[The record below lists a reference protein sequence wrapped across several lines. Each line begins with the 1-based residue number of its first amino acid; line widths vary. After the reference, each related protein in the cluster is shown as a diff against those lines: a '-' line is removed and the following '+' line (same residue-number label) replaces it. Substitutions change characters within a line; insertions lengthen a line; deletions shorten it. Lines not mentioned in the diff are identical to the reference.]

1 MSLNRSV
8 AGRLVLVCLLALL
21 LGLFFYF
28 DLGRYLTLREIK
40 HSQAALESWCAAHP
54 LLAGGGYV
62 ALYVAVTGLS
72 LPGAVPVSLAGGA
85 IFGLWLGTALVS
97 IGSTL
102 GATLACAASRYLLR
116 DWVQG
121 RFGRR
126 LERINQGVE
135 QEGGWYLFTLRLV
148 PVFPFFLINLALGL
162 TRMRLWTYLWVS
174 WLGMLPGTLVF
185 VNAGREL
192 GRLESASGILSTR
205 LLLSFALLGLFPLLL
220 RRIIQWY
227 RRRSGHG
234 EI

>member
-1 MSLNRSV
+1 MMVWSPAKRRFL
-8 AGRLVLVCLLALL
+8 LVLLFALL
-21 LGLFFYF
+21 VGAYFYF
-28 DLGRYLTLREIK
+28 DLGRYLAIEEIK
-40 HSQAALESWCAAHP
+40 RSLSQLEAWRSAHP
-54 LLAGGGYV
+54 FLSAGAYV

-97 IGSTL
+97 VGSTL

-121 RFGRR
+121 RFGQR
-126 LERINQGVE
+126 LTRINRGVE
-135 QEGGWYLFTLRLV
+135 QEGGFYLFTLRLI
-148 PVFPFFLINLALGL
+148 PLFPFFLINLALGL
-162 TRMRLWTYLWVS
+162 TRMRLWTFLWVS

-185 VNAGREL
+185 VNAGKEL
-192 GRLESASGILSTR
+192 GRLDSASGILSPR
-205 LLLSFALLGLFPLLL
+205 LLLSFALLGIFPLVA

-227 RRRSGHG
+227 RRRTGHG